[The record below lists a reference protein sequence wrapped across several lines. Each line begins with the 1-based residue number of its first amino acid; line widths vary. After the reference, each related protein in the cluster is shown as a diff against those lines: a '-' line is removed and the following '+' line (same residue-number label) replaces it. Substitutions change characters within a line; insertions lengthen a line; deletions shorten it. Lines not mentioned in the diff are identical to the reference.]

1 MQLVIY
7 IHIVAELFAQM
18 FNGLSCIS
26 FFLLFL
32 YYQASVLASVLLK
45 SISKFLN
52 WGIILDA
59 INQTIWLQKK
69 KKKRTAE
76 IFLLSLT
83 LVIKIYK
90 QNLNMKHGIIGS

>member
-1 MQLVIY
+1 MQLIK
-7 IHIVAELFAQM
+7 LFG
-18 FNGLSCIS
+18 F
-26 FFLLFL
+26 
-32 YYQASVLASVLLK
+32 K
-45 SISKFLN
+45 
-52 WGIILDA
+52 
-59 INQTIWLQKK
+59 KK

>member
-7 IHIVAELFAQM
+7 IHIVAELFVQM

-26 FFLLFL
+26 FFLLCL

-45 SISKFLN
+45 NISKFLN

-59 INQTIWLQKK
+59 TNQTIWLQK